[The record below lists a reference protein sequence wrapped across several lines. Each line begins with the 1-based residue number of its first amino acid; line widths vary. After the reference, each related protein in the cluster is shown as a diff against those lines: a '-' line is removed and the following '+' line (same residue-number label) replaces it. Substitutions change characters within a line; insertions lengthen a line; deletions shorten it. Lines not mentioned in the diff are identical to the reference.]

1 MTASVRVETESCEL
15 FLGAADMPSQPSAS
29 RANWQPTPLFTGL
42 ILALKRDMRL
52 AELEPCAP
60 DRINLDRKRLL
71 IFIVAYN
78 AQTTIEKV
86 LTRIPAS
93 LHSDN
98 VEVLIIDDSSQ
109 DDTFVN
115 GLRYQQRSSA
125 FKITV
130 LKTPENQGYGGN
142 QKLGYRYAIDNGFDI
157 VALVHGDG
165 QYAPEKLP
173 ELIQPFLN
181 DGADAV
187 FGSRMID
194 KKAAR
199 QGGMPAYKWIGNQI
213 LTAFQNR
220 MLGTALSEFHS
231 GYRLYSTAALAQ
243 VPFEK
248 NTNDFHFDTEIIL
261 QFVLRKLRIAEL
273 PIPTYYGDEICHV
286 NGLKYAWD
294 VFKTMLRARFH
305 EMNLLFDRKFDVL
318 PPEENY
324 DLKLGY
330 PSSHEAAIG
339 AARPGS
345 RLLDIGCGQGYV
357 ARELAAKGCKVTGM
371 DQYIPAASPGTAG
384 IDFIRWNLDR
394 AEFPVNVSAF
404 DQIMMLDIIEHLKQ
418 PEKFMDEL
426 RFAAVC
432 KRPEVIITTA
442 NIGFFVTRLMLF
454 FGQFNYGRK
463 GILDATHTRLFTFRS
478 LKALLDQSGYNIL
491 EVRGIPAPFPK
502 AIGNNPVS
510 RLFLRVNQALIAVSK
525 GFFSYQIFVRA
536 VAKPTVHNLLGET
549 IQASG
554 RLRDSVLKI
563 AC

>member
-1 MTASVRVETESCEL
+1 M
-15 FLGAADMPSQPSAS
+15 D
-29 RANWQPTPLFTGL
+29 
-42 ILALKRDMRL
+42 L
-52 AELEPCAP
+52 AELEPA
-60 DRINLDRKRLL
+60 RINLDRKRLL

-78 AQTTIEKV
+78 AQTTIGKV
-86 LTRIPAS
+86 LSRIPRS
-93 LHSDN
+93 LRGDN

-109 DDTFVN
+109 DDTFGN
-115 GLRYQQRSSA
+115 GLRYQQRDA
-125 FKITV
+125 DFKITV
-130 LKTPENQGYGGN
+130 LRTPENQGYGGN

-173 ELIQPFLN
+173 ELLAPLIA
-181 DGADAV
+181 GETDAV

-194 KKAAR
+194 KRAAR
-199 QGGMPAYKWIGNQI
+199 AGGMPAYKWIGNQI
-213 LTAFQNR
+213 LTGFQNR
-220 MLGTALSEFHS
+220 MLRTELSEFHS

-243 VPFEK
+243 IPFEK
-248 NTNDFHFDTEIIL
+248 NTDDFHFDTEIIVQL
-261 QFVLRKLRIAEL
+261 VMKKLRIAEL

-286 NGLKYAWD
+286 NGLKYAWN
-294 VFKTMLRARFH
+294 VFKTMLKARFH

-318 PPEENY
+318 SPEENY

-330 PSSHEAAIG
+330 ASSHTAAIEAARAG
-339 AARPGS
+339 NRV
-345 RLLDIGCGQGYV
+345 LDVGCGQGYV
-357 ARELAAKGCKVTGM
+357 ARELAAKGCRVTGM
-371 DQYIPAASPGTAG
+371 DQYAPDISAAG

-394 AEFPVNVSAF
+394 PEFPVNVSGF
-404 DQIMMLDIIEHLKQ
+404 DQIMMLDIIEHLKE

-432 KRPEVIITTA
+432 KRPEVVITTA

-478 LKALLDQSGYNIL
+478 LKALLEQSGYNVL

-502 AIGNNPVS
+502 AIGNNFVS
-510 RLFLRVNQALIAVSK
+510 RFFLRANQTLIRLSK
-525 GFFSYQIFVRA
+525 GLFSYQIFVRA
-536 VAKPTVHNLLGET
+536 VAKPTVQNLLGET
-549 IQASG
+549 IESSD
-554 RLRDSVLKI
+554 RLRESLLKI

>member
-1 MTASVRVETESCEL
+1 
-15 FLGAADMPSQPSAS
+15 
-29 RANWQPTPLFTGL
+29 
-42 ILALKRDMRL
+42 MRL
-52 AELEPCAP
+52 AELEPAATKP
-60 DRINLDRKRLL
+60 INLGRKRLL

-78 AQTTIEKV
+78 AQTTIAKV
-86 LTRIPAS
+86 LSRIPSS
-93 LHSDN
+93 LRGDN
-98 VEVLIIDDSSQ
+98 AEVLIIDDSSQ
-109 DDTFVN
+109 DDTFGN
-115 GLRYQQRSSA
+115 GLRYQQQNSA

-130 LKTPENQGYGGN
+130 LRTPENQGYGGN

-173 ELIQPFLN
+173 ELISPLISEE
-181 DGADAV
+181 ADVV

-194 KKAAR
+194 KAAAR

-220 MLGTALSEFHS
+220 MLRTALSEFHS

-243 VPFEK
+243 IPFEK
-248 NTNDFHFDTEIIL
+248 NTNDFHFDTEIIVQL
-261 QFVLRKLRIAEL
+261 VMKKLRIAEL
-273 PIPTYYGDEICHV
+273 AIPTYYGDEICHV
-286 NGLKYAWD
+286 NGMKYAWD
-294 VFKTMLRARFH
+294 VFKTMLRARLH
-305 EMNLLFDRKFDVL
+305 QMNLLFDRKFDVL

-330 PSSHEAAIG
+330 TSSHTAAID
-339 AARPGS
+339 AAKPGN

-357 ARELAAKGCKVTGM
+357 ARELAAKGCHVTGM
-371 DQYIPAASPGTAG
+371 DQYIPAGSPETAG

-394 AEFPVNVSAF
+394 TEFPVNVSAF

-418 PEKFMDEL
+418 PEQFMDEL

-442 NIGFFVTRLMLF
+442 NIGFFVTRLMLLL
-454 FGQFNYGRK
+454 GQFNYGRK

-478 LKALLDQSGYNIL
+478 LKALLEQSGYNVL

-502 AIGNNPVS
+502 AIGNNAIS
-510 RLFLRVNQALIAVSK
+510 RFFLRVNQALIAISK

-536 VAKPTVHNLLGET
+536 VAKPTVQNLLGET
-549 IQASG
+549 IESSD